1 MSTGDCCPVIPTQQR
16 YRILE
21 QRSPGHSLTELFQNI
36 VLAERPPVTTTISSL
51 PQPLLDALI
60 PNLSTLSSVYQKL
73 PSSFLVDAHAGTDRL
88 QQEAIDEAVEDA
100 RDNPIAA
107 SAVAAAMQSKTT
119 SSQPQNAENLLDI
132 DFDGAAP
139 ASLQKEPAQGASGL
153 EGLAGTPQRVLS
165 PVGGAA
171 APAPAPA
178 APSGSGMDDLMG
190 TFDAPSGGQSMPA
203 AAGLPGLMGSGG
215 ADLLDGFAALNT
227 RAGSTAQQPPPA
239 RNQLNNGAGAGGFS
253 NDDDLLG

>member
-1 MSTGDCCPVIPTQQR
+1 M
-16 YRILE
+16 
-21 QRSPGHSLTELFQNI
+21 
-36 VLAERPPVTTTISSL
+36 TTTISSL
-51 PQPLLDALI
+51 PQPLLDSLI

-171 APAPAPA
+171 APAAPA
-178 APSGSGMDDLMG
+178 ASGSGMDDLMG
-190 TFDAPSGGQSMPA
+190 MFDAPSGGQSMPA
-203 AAGLPGLMGSGG
+203 AAGLPGLMGSGD

-227 RAGSTAQQPPPA
+227 RASSTAQQPPPA